1 MKYMRRGK
9 FSKWLINVEEG
20 SFCEKRDKSWKKN
33 KRDPSFIR
41 QMRVVGMKSCNN
53 FNKWYFV
60 TKIVLTYYKKNVLK
74 KHWKSRAE
82 GQEFAKIL
90 RSIAQFVGTMKG
102 QNNLCLQNYFLTCS
116 WRFLICNE
124 LGQLDFKLE
133 KDVYT
138 LRFRNMQE
146 KGEKALNSVHH

>member
-41 QMRVVGMKSCNN
+41 QMRVVGMNSCNN

-116 WRFLICNE
+116 WRFLRYEN
-124 LGQLDFKLE
+124 
-133 KDVYT
+133 
-138 LRFRNMQE
+138 
-146 KGEKALNSVHH
+146 LNWKKNIGI